1 MLTEQTEHKTGN
13 RSSKTRE
20 NGQHK
25 RKELANQPARLGDPP
40 ARCSEHPGRLE
51 HLGGWL
57 DSEEPAWPVGLGGLV
72 SLLVSG
78 LRNSSQKFEVDQ
90 TASKN
95 S

>member
-1 MLTEQTEHKTGN
+1 MHNLQKLTEQTEHKTGN

-40 ARCSEHPGRLE
+40 ARCLEHPGRLE

-57 DSEEPAWPVGLGGLV
+57 DSEEPAWPVC
-72 SLLVSG
+72 S
-78 LRNSSQKFEVDQ
+78 
-90 TASKN
+90 A
-95 S
+95 